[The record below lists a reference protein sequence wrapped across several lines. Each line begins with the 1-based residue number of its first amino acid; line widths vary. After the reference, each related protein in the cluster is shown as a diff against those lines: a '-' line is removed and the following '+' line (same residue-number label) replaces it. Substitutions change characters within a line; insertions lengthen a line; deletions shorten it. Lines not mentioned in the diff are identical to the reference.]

1 MTTTTS
7 SLQQHFKPFLTVKNK
22 YKGGKSIQPSA
33 KIPKVYKLSSNEHPL
48 GCSPKVLKAI
58 QRATQNLH
66 IYPET
71 TDLRLRTALVEHFDQ
86 QLELDQFL
94 TAASGSEIIDLTFR
108 AFLQRG
114 DEVIISTPCFVPYG
128 TFSRWMGAKVV
139 DVPLKSDTYELDVD
153 GILAAVTDRTRV
165 IALTSP
171 NNPTGTYIRQADL
184 EHLLDGLPEDVLIIY
199 DEVYRHFA
207 DAPDYVHGLDYVK
220 AGYPMIALN
229 SFSKTYGLAAMRIGY
244 AYTNKTIANYIRQ
257 IIKPFSLPTL
267 ALEAGIA
274 ALQDEEFVAKTRA
287 LILKERAFMEKAY
300 QNLGIDYTPS
310 QANFFLIDPPIPSAD
325 FVAYLMKNG
334 IMTRPV
340 DNFGALG
347 KVRIS
352 LGTREANEAL
362 VEALHRNA
370 STKAS

>member
-1 MTTTTS
+1 MTTKTK
-7 SLQQHFKPFLTVKNK
+7 SLQQHFKAFLTVKNK

-48 GCSPKVLKAI
+48 GCSPKVLAAI
-58 QRATQNLH
+58 QQASQNLH
-66 IYPET
+66 IYPDT
-71 TDLRLRTALVEHFDQ
+71 TDLRLRTKLVEHFDQ
-86 QLELDQFL
+86 QLELNQFF

-108 AFLQRG
+108 AFLRPE

-139 DVPLKSDTYELDVD
+139 DVPLMEDNYQLDVD
-153 GILAAVTDRTRV
+153 GILAAVTDRTRI

-171 NNPTGTYIRQADL
+171 NNPTGTYIRKADL
-184 EHLLDGLPEDVLIIY
+184 DRLLAGLPADILIIY
-199 DEVYRHFA
+199 DEVYRIFA
-207 DAPDYVHGLDYVK
+207 DAPDYVDGLSYVK
-220 AGYPMIALN
+220 AGYPMIAIN

-244 AYTNKTIANYIRQ
+244 AYTNKEIANYIRQ

-274 ALQDEEFVAKTRA
+274 ALQDNDFVRQTRD
-287 LILKERAFMEKAY
+287 LMLEERAFMEIAY
-300 QNLGIDYTPS
+300 QKLGIEYIPS

-325 FVAYLMKNG
+325 FVAYLMENG

-340 DNFGALG
+340 DNFGAPG

-352 LGTREANEAL
+352 IGTREANEAL
-362 VEALHRNA
+362 VMALG
-370 STKAS
+370 KL

>member
-1 MTTTTS
+1 MATITKS
-7 SLQQHFKPFLTVKNK
+7 IQQHFKPFLTVKNK

-33 KIPKVYKLSSNEHPL
+33 EIPKVYKLSSNEHPL
-48 GCSPKVLKAI
+48 GCSPKVMEAI
-58 QRATQNLH
+58 QKATQNLH
-66 IYPET
+66 IYPDT
-71 TDLRLRTALVEHFDQ
+71 TDLRLRTALVRHFDQ

-108 AFLQRG
+108 AFLKKE

-139 DVPLKSDTYELDVD
+139 DVPLQENSYQLDVD
-153 GILAAVTDRTRV
+153 GILAALTDRTRI
-165 IALTSP
+165 IALTAP
-171 NNPTGTYIRQADL
+171 NNPTGTYIPKADL
-184 EHLLDGLPEDVLIIY
+184 ERLLEALPPDVLIIY

-207 DAPDYVHGLDYVK
+207 DAPDYAHGLDYVQ
-220 AGYPMIALN
+220 AGYPMIAVN

-244 AYTNKTIANYIRQ
+244 AYTSSVIANYIRQ

-267 ALEAGIA
+267 AIEAAIA
-274 ALQDEEFVAKTRA
+274 ALEDEAFVAKTRA
-287 LILKERAFMEKAY
+287 LIIEERTFMENAY
-300 QNLGIDYTPS
+300 QALGLNYTPS
-310 QANFFLIDPPIPSAD
+310 QANFFLLDPPIPSAD

-340 DNFGALG
+340 DNFGAPG

-352 LGTREANEAL
+352 IGTREANEAL
-362 VEALHRNA
+362 VRVLRAGNFL
-370 STKAS
+370 TG